1 MMAIDTDSLLPS
13 AHGTLEQLFELVRA
27 HDAPGRP
34 AFAGPVGSHLRH
46 VIEHFEALVFPAQP
60 GHVDYDQRPRDRALE
75 TSTAVARQ
83 RLARLAQEL
92 MAWPEH
98 ALRAPLLVAG
108 VIGPL
113 GEQRFAV
120 PSTVGRELVFV
131 TSHAVHHLALLQPHC
146 RQHGLTTDRHFGK
159 APATIA
165 HERATARLHH
175 AAKEAPCTTH

>member
-1 MMAIDTDSLLPS
+1 MMAIDTDSLLHS
-13 AHGTLEQLFELVRA
+13 AQATLEQLAALVRA
-27 HDAPGRP
+27 HDAPGSP

-60 GHVDYDQRPRDRALE
+60 GHIDYDQRPRDRALE
-75 TSTAVARQ
+75 TDTAVARQ

-92 MAWPEH
+92 VAWPAH
-98 ALRAPLLVAG
+98 ALRSPLLVAG
-108 VIGPL
+108 VTGEF
-113 GEQRFAV
+113 GEQRFSV

-146 RQHGLTTDRHFGK
+146 RQHGLATDGHFGK

-165 HERATARLHH
+165 HERAAARHH
-175 AAKEAPCTTH
+175 PPTKEVSCTTH